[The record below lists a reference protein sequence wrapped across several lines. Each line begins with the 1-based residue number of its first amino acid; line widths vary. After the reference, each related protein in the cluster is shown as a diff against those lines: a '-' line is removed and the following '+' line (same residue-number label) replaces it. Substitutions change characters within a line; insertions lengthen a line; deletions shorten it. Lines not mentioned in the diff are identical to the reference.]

1 MYALET
7 VTWKP
12 QLLQKLITF
21 QNHIMRFMT
30 NSLLIDHVPIVQL
43 QQLTDLKPID
53 GTVKMRKLMWYG
65 HMKRSSLPV
74 KQVFEGL
81 INGNRGR
88 GRPQRRW
95 REDVQEWLQMN
106 WNEINISCRDRENWF
121 LKCASVT

>member
-1 MYALET
+1 M
-7 VTWKP
+7 
-12 QLLQKLITF
+12 
-21 QNHIMRFMT
+21 
-30 NSLLIDHVPIVQL
+30 QL

-53 GTVKMRKLMWYG
+53 RTVKMRKLMWYG